1 MGITREA
8 LSFLY
13 ACLLGAGLGILY
25 DVFRLLRLLLFKN
38 RVVVFLED
46 LLFSAMCTLA
56 TLAFLVEFCSGR
68 VRVYALLGE
77 LLGFILYHFTVGE
90 LVIRVL
96 KGLIA
101 LFKAVL
107 HGIYRVF
114 VFPIWKIIRWIA
126 RKTASVFGSLLQCFK
141 RLTFLKNFH
150 LQERAGMLYNKHN
163 KHVRQNKGGVEL
175 DES

>member
-13 ACLLGAGLGILY
+13 ACLLGAGLGVLY

-38 RVVVFLED
+38 RVAIFLED
-46 LLFSAMCTLA
+46 LLFSAMCTLV

-77 LLGFILYHFTVGE
+77 LLGFFLYHFTVGE

-101 LFKAVL
+101 LVKAVL

-114 VFPIWKIIRWIA
+114 VFPIWRIVGWIA
-126 RKTASVFGSLLQCFK
+126 RKISRIFSVLLQYLK
-141 RLTFLKNFH
+141 RLPFLKNFH
-150 LQERAGMLYNKHN
+150 LQEYARMLYNKHN
-163 KHVRQNKGGVEL
+163 KHVRQNKGGAEL